1 MIGLSDYLIL
11 SAILFSIGL
20 VGVIRRKN
28 LLMLFFAT
36 EIMLNAA
43 NVAFA
48 AISSYHHDLSGQMF
62 AFFIIAVA
70 AIAVAASEVAVGL
83 GLLILLYKKYG
94 TLDLDNFTMLK
105 G

>member
-1 MIGLSDYLIL
+1 MIGLTHYLVL
-11 SAILFSIGL
+11 AALLFSIGV

-36 EIMLNAA
+36 EIMLNAV

-48 AISSYHHDLSGQMF
+48 ALSSYMHDLTGQMF
-62 AFFIIAVA
+62 AFFIIA
-70 AIAVAASEVAVGL
+70 IAASEVAVGL
-83 GLLILLYKKYG
+83 GLLILIYKKYG
-94 TLDLDNFTMLK
+94 TLDLDNFTIMK

>member
-1 MIGLSDYLIL
+1 MIGLSHYLIL

-20 VGVIRRKN
+20 VGVIRRRN

-43 NVAFA
+43 NIAFA
-48 AISSYHHDLSGQMF
+48 ALSSYLNDLSGQMF
-62 AFFIIAVA
+62 AFFI
-70 AIAVAASEVAVGL
+70 IAVAASEVAVGL

-94 TLDLDNFTMLK
+94 SLDLDDYTMLK